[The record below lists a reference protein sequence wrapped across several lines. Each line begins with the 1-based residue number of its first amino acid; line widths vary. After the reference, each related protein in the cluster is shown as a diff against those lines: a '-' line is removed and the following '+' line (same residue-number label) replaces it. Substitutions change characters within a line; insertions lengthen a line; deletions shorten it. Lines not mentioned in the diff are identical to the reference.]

1 MTAVPCTPD
10 GVASVQLD
18 PTLIATLDDAAMAL
32 SLNAASDDDRP
43 GILAEIERRGLDV

>member
-1 MTAVPCTPD
+1 MTVVPYTPD
-10 GVASVQLD
+10 AANSVPLD
-18 PTLIATLDDAAMAL
+18 PTLVATLDDAAMAL